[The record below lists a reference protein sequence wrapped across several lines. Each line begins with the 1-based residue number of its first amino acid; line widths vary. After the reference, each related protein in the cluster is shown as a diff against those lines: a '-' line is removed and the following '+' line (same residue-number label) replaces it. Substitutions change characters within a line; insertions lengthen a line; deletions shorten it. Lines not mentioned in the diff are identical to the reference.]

1 MNPLL
6 KTAAKHAI
14 PHLHELTRG
23 RKKKMLKHAGK
34 WAANH
39 VIRKQKASMG
49 SMALKGLGAAANAI
63 PVGMW
68 IGKKLLSGDEGAQ
81 LH

>member
-6 KTAAKHAI
+6 KTAARHAI
-14 PHLHELTRG
+14 PHLHDLTRG

-34 WAANH
+34 WAASQ
-39 VIRKQKASMG
+39 VMRKQKASMG
-49 SMALKGLGAAANAI
+49 SMALKGLGAAAIAI

-68 IGKKLLSGDEGAQ
+68 IGKKLLEGDAGGEV
-81 LH
+81 H

>member
-14 PHLHELTRG
+14 PHLHDLTRG

-34 WAANH
+34 WAAGQMM
-39 VIRKQKASMG
+39 RKHRASMG
-49 SMALKGLGAAANAI
+49 SMALKGLGAAAIAI

-68 IGKKLLSGDEGAQ
+68 IGKKLLSGDESAQ